1 MSTKYSQEQ
10 VDFLKGKRLMVATP
24 CYGGQTTALY
34 TQSMLK
40 LQSECARYKIE
51 MVLLAITNE
60 SLITR
65 ARNDLVYHFL
75 KHKDARGVF
84 EYIMF
89 IDADIQFEADH
100 VIRLLVH
107 NKDIVTGAYP
117 MKLINYNNIENKA
130 LPVTTLV
137 KLTTEYAVNP
147 KFTEEEA
154 ERARNSD
161 QPERITLQVKNGLI
175 EVLDAG
181 TGFMLIKRG
190 VLEQMITAFPEIK
203 YVRDMTSLNA
213 DGSIDRTTDTQYALF
228 DGSIDEESRRY
239 LSEDYTFCRRW
250 QKIGGRIWTDPEIVL
265 NHVGTHVFRGR
276 NLIE

>member
-1 MSTKYSQEQ
+1 MATKYSQEQ
-10 VDFLKGKRLMVATP
+10 IKFLQGKRLMVATP

-40 LQSECARYKIE
+40 LQSECAKYKVE

-75 KHKDARGVF
+75 RHKDAKGVF
-84 EYIMF
+84 EYLMF

-130 LPVTTLV
+130 LSIKDLV
-137 KLTTEYAVNP
+137 KSTTEYAINLKLSQEQIDKANGEPMGVV
-147 KFTEEEA
+147 
-154 ERARNSD
+154 
-161 QPERITLQVKNGLI
+161 QLQLVNGLI

-181 TGFMLIKRG
+181 TGFMLVKRG
-190 VLEQMITAFPEIK
+190 VFDKLMKEYPETSYI
-203 YVRDMTSLNA
+203 RDMTSLNP
-213 DGSIDRTTDTQYALF
+213 DGSVNRDTDEQYAFF
-228 DGSIDEESRRY
+228 DGSIDEDSKRY

-250 QKIGGRIWTDPEIVL
+250 QKIGGKIWTDPEIVL

>member
-100 VIRLLVH
+100 VIRLIVH

-239 LSEDYTFCRRW
+239 LSDDYTFCRRW

>member
-24 CYGGQTTALY
+24 CYGGLTTALY

-40 LQSECARYKIE
+40 LQSECSRYKIE

-100 VIRLLVH
+100 VIRLIVH

-137 KLTTEYAVNP
+137 KLTTEYAINP
-147 KFTEEEA
+147 KFTEEDA
-154 ERARNSD
+154 ERARSSD
-161 QPERITLQVKNGLI
+161 QPERITLQVKNRLI

>member
-51 MVLLAITNE
+51 MVLLALTNE
-60 SLITR
+60 SFIAR

-100 VIRLLVH
+100 VIRLIVH

-137 KLTTEYAVNP
+137 KLTTEYAINL
-147 KFTEEEA
+147 KFTEEDA

-190 VLEQMITAFPEIK
+190 VLEQMIKAFPEIK

-213 DGSIDRTTDTQYALF
+213 DGSVDRTTDTQYALF
-228 DGSIDEESRRY
+228 DGSIDEESKRY

>member
-1 MSTKYSQEQ
+1 MATKYSQEQ
-10 VDFLKGKRLMVATP
+10 IKFLQGKRLMVATP

-40 LQSECARYKIE
+40 LQSECAKYKVE

-75 KHKDARGVF
+75 RHKDAKGVF
-84 EYIMF
+84 EYLMF

-130 LPVTTLV
+130 LSVKDLV
-137 KLTTEYAVNP
+137 KSTTEYAINLKLNQEQIDKANGEPMGVV
-147 KFTEEEA
+147 
-154 ERARNSD
+154 
-161 QPERITLQVKNGLI
+161 QLQLVNGLI

-181 TGFMLIKRG
+181 TGFMLVKRG
-190 VLEQMITAFPEIK
+190 VFDKLMKEYPETSYI
-203 YVRDMTSLNA
+203 RDMTSLNP
-213 DGSIDRTTDTQYALF
+213 DGSVNRDTDEQYAFF
-228 DGSIDEESRRY
+228 DGSIDEDSKRY

-250 QKIGGRIWTDPEIVL
+250 QKIGGKIWTDPEIVL

>member
-1 MSTKYSQEQ
+1 
-10 VDFLKGKRLMVATP
+10 MVATP

-40 LQSECARYKIE
+40 LQSECAKYKVE

-65 ARNDLVYHFL
+65 ARNDLVYHFM
-75 KHKDARGVF
+75 KHKDDKGVF
-84 EYIMF
+84 EYLMF

-130 LPVTTLV
+130 LSVKELV
-137 KLTTEYAVNP
+137 KSTTEYAINLKLSQEQIDKANGESMATV
-147 KFTEEEA
+147 
-154 ERARNSD
+154 
-161 QPERITLQVKNGLI
+161 QLQLVNGLI

-181 TGFMLIKRG
+181 TGFMLVKRG
-190 VLEQMITAFPEIK
+190 VFERFIKEYPEIR
-203 YVRDMTSLNA
+203 YIRDMTSLKP
-213 DGSIDRTTDTQYALF
+213 DGSIDRATDTQYAFF
-228 DGSIDEESRRY
+228 DGSIDEESTRY

-250 QKIGGRIWTDPEIVL
+250 QKIGGKIWTDPEIVL

>member
-1 MSTKYSQEQ
+1 MI
-10 VDFLKGKRLMVATP
+10 ATP
-24 CYGGQTTALY
+24 CYGGQTTTLY

-75 KHKDARGVF
+75 RHKDAKGTF
-84 EYIMF
+84 EYLMF

-130 LPVTTLV
+130 LPLATLL

-147 KFTEEEA
+147 KFSEDDV
-154 ERARNSD
+154 ERARNSE
-161 QPERITLQVKNGLI
+161 QPGLVKLQVRDGLI

-190 VLEQMITAFPEIK
+190 VLEQMIEAYPETR
-203 YVRDMTSLNA
+203 YVRDMTSLKT
-213 DGSIDRTTDTQYALF
+213 DGSVDRTTDTQYALF
-228 DGSIDEESRRY
+228 DGSIDEESKRY

-250 QKIGGRIWTDPEIVL
+250 QKIGGKIWTDPEVVL
-265 NHVGTHVFRGR
+265 NHVGSHVFRGR
-276 NLIE
+276 KLVE

>member
-75 KHKDARGVF
+75 KHKDAKGTF

-100 VIRLLVH
+100 VIRLIVH

-137 KLTTEYAVNP
+137 KLTTEYATNP
-147 KFTEEEA
+147 KFSEEDA

-190 VLEQMITAFPEIK
+190 VLEQMIKAFPEIK

-213 DGSIDRTTDTQYALF
+213 DGSVDRTTDTQYALF
-228 DGSIDEESRRY
+228 DGSIDEESKRY

>member
-75 KHKDARGVF
+75 KHKDAKGVF
-84 EYIMF
+84 EYLMF

-137 KLTTEYAVNP
+137 KLTTEYAINP
-147 KFTEEEA
+147 KFTEEDA

>member
-1 MSTKYSQEQ
+1 
-10 VDFLKGKRLMVATP
+10 MVATP

-40 LQSECARYKIE
+40 LQSECARYKVE

-75 KHKDARGVF
+75 KHKDDKGVF
-84 EYIMF
+84 EYLMF

-117 MKLINYNNIENKA
+117 MKMINYNNIENRA
-130 LPVTTLV
+130 LSVNELV
-137 KLTTEYAVNP
+137 KATTEYAINI
-147 KFTEEEA
+147 KFNQQQVDKSFNEQDG
-154 ERARNSD
+154 RV
-161 QPERITLQVKNGLI
+161 QLQLINGLI

-181 TGFMLIKRG
+181 TGFMLVKRG
-190 VLEQMITAFPEIK
+190 VFERLIKEYPETS
-203 YVRDMTSLNA
+203 YTRDMTSLNP
-213 DGSIDRTTDTQYALF
+213 DGSVSKDTDRQYAFF
-228 DGSIDEESRRY
+228 DGSIDEESNRY

-250 QKIGGRIWTDPEIVL
+250 QKIGGKIWTDPNIVL

-276 NLIE
+276 KLVE

>member
-1 MSTKYSQEQ
+1 MSTRYTQEQ
-10 VDFLKGKRLMVATP
+10 VNFLKGKRLMVATP

-40 LQSECARYKIE
+40 LQSECTRYKRE

-100 VIRLLVH
+100 VIRLIVH

-137 KLTTEYAVNP
+137 KLTTEYAINP
-147 KFTEEEA
+147 KFSEEDA
-154 ERARNSD
+154 EKARNSD

-228 DGSIDEESRRY
+228 DGSIDEESKRY

>member
-1 MSTKYSQEQ
+1 
-10 VDFLKGKRLMVATP
+10 
-24 CYGGQTTALY
+24 
-34 TQSMLK
+34 MLK

-75 KHKDARGVF
+75 KHKDAKGTF

-100 VIRLLVH
+100 VIRLIVH

-137 KLTTEYAVNP
+137 KLTTEYAINP
-147 KFTEEEA
+147 KFSEEDA

-228 DGSIDEESRRY
+228 DGSIDEESKRY

>member
-1 MSTKYSQEQ
+1 MSTRYTQEQ

-51 MVLLAITNE
+51 MVLLVITNE

-100 VIRLLVH
+100 VIRLIIH

-130 LPVTTLV
+130 LPVTALV
-137 KLTTEYAVNP
+137 KLTTEYAINP
-147 KFTEEEA
+147 KFTEEDA

>member
-100 VIRLLVH
+100 VIRLIVH

-137 KLTTEYAVNP
+137 KLTTEYAINP

>member
-1 MSTKYSQEQ
+1 
-10 VDFLKGKRLMVATP
+10 MVATP

-84 EYIMF
+84 EYIML

-100 VIRLLVH
+100 VIRLIVH

-137 KLTTEYAVNP
+137 KLTTEYAINP

>member
-100 VIRLLVH
+100 VIRLIVH

-137 KLTTEYAVNP
+137 KLTTEYAINP

-228 DGSIDEESRRY
+228 DGSIDEKSRRY

>member
-100 VIRLLVH
+100 VIRLIVH

-137 KLTTEYAVNP
+137 KLTTEYAINP
-147 KFTEEEA
+147 KFTEEDA

>member
-1 MSTKYSQEQ
+1 MSTRYTQEQ
-10 VDFLKGKRLMVATP
+10 VNFLKGKRLMVATP

-100 VIRLLVH
+100 VIRLIIH

-137 KLTTEYAVNP
+137 KLTTEYAINP
-147 KFTEEEA
+147 KFTEEDA

-190 VLEQMITAFPEIK
+190 VLEQMITAFTEIK

>member
-1 MSTKYSQEQ
+1 MATKYTQEQ
-10 VDFLKGKRLMVATP
+10 IKFLKGKRVMVATP

-40 LQSECARYKIE
+40 LQSECSRYNVE

-65 ARNDLVYHFL
+65 ARNDLVYRFL
-75 KHKDARGVF
+75 KHKDAKGVF
-84 EYIMF
+84 EYLMF

-130 LPVTTLV
+130 LPVEQLV
-137 KLTTEYAVNP
+137 KSTTEYAINLKLTQEQIDKANDEQSGVV
-147 KFTEEEA
+147 
-154 ERARNSD
+154 
-161 QPERITLQVKNGLI
+161 QLQLVNGLI
-175 EVLDAG
+175 EVLEAG
-181 TGFMLIKRG
+181 TGFMLVKRG
-190 VLEQMITAFPEIK
+190 VFKRFIEEYPEIS
-203 YVRDMTSLNA
+203 YTRDMTSLNP
-213 DGSIDRTTDTQYALF
+213 DGSIDRATDQQYAFF
-228 DGSIDEESRRY
+228 DGSIDEESNRY

-250 QKIGGRIWTDPEIVL
+250 QKIDGKIWTDPEIVL

-276 NLIE
+276 NLLE

>member
-10 VDFLKGKRLMVATP
+10 VDFLKGKRLMIATP

-100 VIRLLVH
+100 VIRLIVH

-137 KLTTEYAVNP
+137 KLTTEYAINP

-276 NLIE
+276 NLLE

>member
-40 LQSECARYKIE
+40 LQSECSRYKIE

-100 VIRLLVH
+100 VIRLIVH

-137 KLTTEYAVNP
+137 KLTTEYAINP

>member
-1 MSTKYSQEQ
+1 MATNYTQEQ
-10 VDFLKGKRLMVATP
+10 VNFLKGKRLMVATP

-40 LQSECARYKIE
+40 LQSECAKYKVE

-75 KHKDARGVF
+75 RHKDAKGIF
-84 EYIMF
+84 EYLMF

-130 LPVTTLV
+130 LSVKDLV
-137 KLTTEYAVNP
+137 KSTTEYAINLKLSQEQIDKANGEPMGVV
-147 KFTEEEA
+147 
-154 ERARNSD
+154 
-161 QPERITLQVKNGLI
+161 QLQLVNGLI

-181 TGFMLIKRG
+181 TGFMLVKRG
-190 VLEQMITAFPEIK
+190 VFDKLMKEYPETS
-203 YVRDMTSLNA
+203 YVRDMTSLNP
-213 DGSIDRTTDTQYALF
+213 DGSVNRDTDEQYAFF
-228 DGSIDEESRRY
+228 DGSIDEDSKRY

-250 QKIGGRIWTDPEIVL
+250 QKIGGKIWTDPEIVL

-276 NLIE
+276 SLIG

>member
-1 MSTKYSQEQ
+1 
-10 VDFLKGKRLMVATP
+10 
-24 CYGGQTTALY
+24 
-34 TQSMLK
+34 
-40 LQSECARYKIE
+40 

-75 KHKDARGVF
+75 KHKDAKGVF
-84 EYIMF
+84 EYLMF

-130 LPVTTLV
+130 LSIKELI
-137 KLTTEYAVNP
+137 KSTTEYAINLKLTQEQMDKANGEQSGVV
-147 KFTEEEA
+147 
-154 ERARNSD
+154 
-161 QPERITLQVKNGLI
+161 QLQLVNGLI

>member
-1 MSTKYSQEQ
+1 
-10 VDFLKGKRLMVATP
+10 MVATP

-40 LQSECARYKIE
+40 LQSECARYKVE

-65 ARNDLVYHFL
+65 ARNDLVYHFM
-75 KHKDARGVF
+75 KHKDAKGVF
-84 EYIMF
+84 EYLMF

-130 LPVTTLV
+130 LPIKELI
-137 KLTTEYAVNP
+137 KSTTEYAINLKLSQEQIDKANGEPAGVV
-147 KFTEEEA
+147 
-154 ERARNSD
+154 
-161 QPERITLQVKNGLI
+161 QLQLVNGLI

-181 TGFMLIKRG
+181 TGFMLVKRG
-190 VLEQMITAFPEIK
+190 VFERFIKEYPETR
-203 YVRDMTSLNA
+203 YVRDMTSLNP
-213 DGSIDRTTDTQYALF
+213 DGSVNRDTDEQYAFF
-228 DGSIDEESRRY
+228 DGSIDEDSKRY

-250 QKIGGRIWTDPEIVL
+250 QKIGGKIWTDPEIVL

-276 NLIE
+276 NLLE

>member
-100 VIRLLVH
+100 VIRLIVH

-137 KLTTEYAVNP
+137 KLTTEYAINP

-250 QKIGGRIWTDPEIVL
+250 QKIDGKIWTDPEIVL

-276 NLIE
+276 NLLE

>member
-1 MSTKYSQEQ
+1 MSTRYTQEQ
-10 VDFLKGKRLMVATP
+10 VDSLRGKRLMIATP
-24 CYGGQTTALY
+24 CYGGQTTTLY

-100 VIRLLVH
+100 VIRLIVH

-137 KLTTEYAVNP
+137 KLTTEYAINP

>member
-1 MSTKYSQEQ
+1 MATKYSQEQ
-10 VDFLKGKRLMVATP
+10 IKFLQGKRLMVATP

-40 LQSECARYKIE
+40 LQSECAKYKVE

-75 KHKDARGVF
+75 RHKDTKGVF
-84 EYIMF
+84 EYLMF

-130 LPVTTLV
+130 LSVKDLV
-137 KLTTEYAVNP
+137 KSTTEYAINLKLNQEQIDKANGEPMGVV
-147 KFTEEEA
+147 
-154 ERARNSD
+154 
-161 QPERITLQVKNGLI
+161 QLQLVNGLI

-181 TGFMLIKRG
+181 TGFMLVKRG
-190 VLEQMITAFPEIK
+190 VFDKLMKEYPETR
-203 YVRDMTSLNA
+203 YVRDMTSLNP
-213 DGSIDRTTDTQYALF
+213 DGSVNRDTDEQYAFF
-228 DGSIDEESRRY
+228 DGSIDEDSKRY

-250 QKIGGRIWTDPEIVL
+250 QKIGGKIWTDPEIVL

>member
-1 MSTKYSQEQ
+1 
-10 VDFLKGKRLMVATP
+10 
-24 CYGGQTTALY
+24 
-34 TQSMLK
+34 
-40 LQSECARYKIE
+40 
-51 MVLLAITNE
+51 
-60 SLITR
+60 
-65 ARNDLVYHFL
+65 
-75 KHKDARGVF
+75 
-84 EYIMF
+84 MF

-100 VIRLLVH
+100 VIRLIVH

-137 KLTTEYAVNP
+137 KLTTEYAINP
-147 KFTEEEA
+147 KFSEEDA

-190 VLEQMITAFPEIK
+190 VLEQMIKAFPEIK

>member
-75 KHKDARGVF
+75 KHKDAKGVF
-84 EYIMF
+84 EYLMF

-137 KLTTEYAVNP
+137 KLTTEYAINP

-250 QKIGGRIWTDPEIVL
+250 QKIDGKIWTDPEIVL

-276 NLIE
+276 NLLE

>member
-100 VIRLLVH
+100 VIRLIVH

-137 KLTTEYAVNP
+137 KLTTEYAINP
-147 KFTEEEA
+147 KFTEEDA
-154 ERARNSD
+154 ERARNSN

>member
-100 VIRLLVH
+100 VIRLIVH

-137 KLTTEYAVNP
+137 KLTTEYAINP
-147 KFTEEEA
+147 KFTEEDA

-239 LSEDYTFCRRW
+239 LSEDYKFCRRW

-276 NLIE
+276 NLLE

>member
-100 VIRLLVH
+100 VIRLIVH

>member
-51 MVLLAITNE
+51 MVLLALTNE
-60 SLITR
+60 SFIAR

-100 VIRLLVH
+100 VIRLIVH

-130 LPVTTLV
+130 LPVTTLI
-137 KLTTEYAVNP
+137 KLTTEYAINL
-147 KFTEEEA
+147 KFTEEDA

-190 VLEQMITAFPEIK
+190 VLEQMIKAFPEIK

-213 DGSIDRTTDTQYALF
+213 DGSVDRTTDTQYALF
-228 DGSIDEESRRY
+228 DGSIDEESKRY